1 MSPQRNLVLGSV
13 ASLALASALLAVAP
27 GYAQS
32 LPRYPTAA
40 EEAQTDALNAQQASA
55 PATTTVIVAAN
66 PVDPTYSAAIAQQSA
81 AQSQYNAQL
90 KDYQDRASAYEKQKQ
105 DYQAQVESYKGEHTL
120 YRAQASDY
128 AEDEHDYDRATGEA
142 PATVVVAPPA
152 DEVILAP
159 PATVIV
165 HDRLVDFDDLRD
177 PDSELAGL
185 PIEDR
190 AGYLVGHFRHMTYQ
204 DGREE
209 AVITLHNNKS
219 VVLDDEH
226 LRFDPVKDVVVA
238 DLSFNELNSMPA
250 RF

>member
-1 MSPQRNLVLGSV
+1 MSQRNLLLGRV
-13 ASLALASALLAVAP
+13 ASLALAGAMLAVVP

-32 LPRYPTAA
+32 LPRYPTPD
-40 EEAQTDALNAQQASA
+40 EQAQTEALNAQQAAA

-66 PVDPTYSAAIAQQSA
+66 PTDPGYSAAIVQHNA
-81 AQSQYNAQL
+81 AQSQYDAQL
-90 KDYQDRASAYEKQKQ
+90 KDYQDKSNSYEKQKQ
-105 DYQAQVESYKGEHTL
+105 DYQAQIEGYKGEHTL
-120 YRAQASDY
+120 YRSQASDY
-128 AEDEHDYDRATGEA
+128 AEDEHAYDVVTGEA

-152 DEVILAP
+152 AAVVAVP

-177 PDSELAGL
+177 PDREIAGA
-185 PIEDR
+185 PVEDR

-204 DGREE
+204 DGTEE
-209 AVITLHNNKS
+209 AVITLHNNKT

-226 LRFDPVKDVVVA
+226 LRFDPVNEVVVA
-238 DLSFNELNSMPA
+238 DLSYNELNSMPA

>member
-1 MSPQRNLVLGSV
+1 MSQRNLVLGSV

-66 PVDPTYSAAIAQQSA
+66 PDSGYSAAIAQQSA

-128 AEDEHDYDRATGEA
+128 AEDEHEYDRAAGEA
-142 PATVVVAPPA
+142 PAAVIVAPP
-152 DEVILAP
+152 DERGLAP

-165 HDRLVDFDDLRD
+165 HGRLVDFDDLRD

-190 AGYLVGHFRHMTYQ
+190 AGYLVGHFRHMTHQ

>member
-1 MSPQRNLVLGSV
+1 MSQRNLVLGSV

-55 PATTTVIVAAN
+55 PATTAVIVAAN
-66 PVDPTYSAAIAQQSA
+66 PDSGYSAAIAQQSA

-90 KDYQDRASAYEKQKQ
+90 QDYQDRASAYEKQKQ

-128 AEDEHDYDRATGEA
+128 AEDEHEYDRAT
-142 PATVVVAPPA
+142 
-152 DEVILAP
+152 AP

-165 HDRLVDFDDLRD
+165 HDGLVDFDDLRD

-190 AGYLVGHFRHMTYQ
+190 AGYLVGHFRHMTHQ